1 MVGSC
6 LVRLCQHHLL
16 LCAGKEPAPI
26 YLDHQRQFISQGPGD
41 LTSQLAA
48 GGWHSVICCCMGSA
62 VSKRHTEMP
71 LLRYRSLCCTLCKSD
86 LSKKGIIINTA
97 FCTAGKIYTV
107 FNSLLRNL
115 TWGTMKPCLVLS
127 MEATGTNHL
136 TVITH
141 WNPDKSQEGSGAI
154 STVTLLLLR
163 GDTAGTWA
171 ALLLPCPSSY

>member
-1 MVGSC
+1 MLCLLQASTEESGSTKRCLISQCLLTRWEGRALPSCSQSQCLHGIEAAVGSC
-6 LVRLCQHHLL
+6 LVWLCQHHLL
-16 LCAGKEPAPI
+16 LFAGKEPALI

-86 LSKKGIIINTA
+86 LSEKGIIINTA

-127 MEATGTNHL
+127 AEAN
-136 TVITH
+136 
-141 WNPDKSQEGSGAI
+141 WD
-154 STVTLLLLR
+154 
-163 GDTAGTWA
+163 
-171 ALLLPCPSSY
+171 